1 VALVGV
7 QRCDDVR
14 RKPQA
19 AEAAEAAQAAKAA
32 QADDARRRSISSSL
46 RVL

>member
-1 VALVGV
+1 
-7 QRCDDVR
+7 VR

-32 QADDARRRSISSSL
+32 EADDARRRSISSSL
-46 RVL
+46 RVLLTTLCA